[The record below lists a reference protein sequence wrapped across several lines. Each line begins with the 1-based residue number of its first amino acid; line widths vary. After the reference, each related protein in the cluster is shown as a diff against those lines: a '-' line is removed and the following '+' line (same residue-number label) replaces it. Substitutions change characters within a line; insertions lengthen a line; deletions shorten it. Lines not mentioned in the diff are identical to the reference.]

1 MTRFILAVHI
11 FLGSIAILG
20 MALAWLSK
28 KGALWHHRGGKAYV
42 LGMAGSL
49 IAAFAVSVLTSN
61 VFLFLVGLFSAYFV
75 YTGYRLA
82 VVKNGIRSS
91 MDKCTSLMALLVG
104 LGMMGYGVLL
114 CFSSDSSLALV
125 VAVFGVISAFT
136 GYGDFRLGDKW
147 PLGKERI
154 VLHLS
159 RMGGASIATVTAV
172 VVVNVKT
179 DPAFI
184 AWLLPSLVGSA
195 SIAYWTRKTRNSG
208 AIV

>member
-1 MTRFILAVHI
+1 V
-11 FLGSIAILG
+11 GSIAILG

-28 KGALWHHRGGKAYV
+28 KGALWHRRGGKAYV

-49 IAAFAVSVLTSN
+49 IAAFAVSLLTSN

-82 VVKNGIRSS
+82 V
-91 MDKCTSLMALLVG
+91 
-104 LGMMGYGVLL
+104 GMMGYGVLL
-114 CFSSDSSLALV
+114 SFSSDSSMAIV

-147 PLGKERI
+147 PTGKERI

-184 AWLLPSLVGSA
+184 AWLLPSMVGA
-195 SIAYWTRKTRNSG
+195 VSIAYWTRKTRNSG